1 MHHELYRLIK
11 LLRLCSF
18 SQKSHL
24 NVLTIMSY
32 LQYVWLLLKYYFCEN
47 HWISI
52 PLLLDTSDSC
62 ILVSLKMQF
71 DNSLVYSRCLIRIC
85 LILESIEIYCI

>member
-1 MHHELYRLIK
+1 MHHKLYRLIK

-24 NVLTIMSY
+24 NVLTTMSY
-32 LQYVWLLLKYYFCEN
+32 LQCVWLLLKYYFYCGN

-71 DNSLVYSRCLIRIC
+71 DNSLMHSRCLRHIC
-85 LILESIEIYCI
+85 LILESIEIY